1 LCVCFLLLTNF
12 FRSIDLDDVLPVLLV
27 SLIDNSR
34 LHVELLDNIYDV
46 SNPLTIEHWHHIS
59 IAHNLARNDGI
70 KILVNGSLVVFFISS
85 KPTRYHK
92 RTIPISIDSGGDL
105 IVGQALRLTN
115 QSSMSM
121 TEDSDFDQQQA
132 FIGELVYLNIWQRI
146 LPDYQLQKLAVDC
159 HVQRQEC
166 GDAVAWMDFVN
177 DIKGDVKIHWPSG
190 IYSLF
195 GR

>member
-1 LCVCFLLLTNF
+1 MCVCFLLLTNF

-159 HVQRQEC
+159 HVQRQ
-166 GDAVAWMDFVN
+166 
-177 DIKGDVKIHWPSG
+177 
-190 IYSLF
+190 
-195 GR
+195 

>member
-1 LCVCFLLLTNF
+1 MCVCFLLLTNF

-115 QSSMSM
+115 QSSISM

-159 HVQRQEC
+159 HVQRQEY